1 MNTMS
6 AEQTRVSYENAR
18 VNLELSWRFYQ
29 MSEVI
34 NNMKTRR
41 SIRKYKPD
49 MIPEDV
55 LNRIIEA
62 GTYAATGMGKKS
74 PIIIAVTNKEI
85 RDKFSKMNA
94 EIMGV
99 DSDPFYG
106 APVVLIVLADK
117 ARPTYVYDGSLVM
130 GNLMLAAHAEGIG
143 SCWIHRAKEEF
154 ESAEG
159 KAFLKSLGIE
169 GDYEGI
175 GHCVLGYTDGEEPK
189 AMPRKEN
196 YVYCVK

>member
-6 AEQTRVSYENAR
+6 AEQTRVSYENVR

-62 GTYAATGMGKKS
+62 GTYAATGMGKQS

-117 ARPTYVYDGSLVM
+117 ARPTYVYEGSLVM